1 MKIGIF
7 GGTFNPIHKGHL
19 ALINRMIERLALDR
33 LILMPAA
40 VPPHKDAGEVIP
52 AADRV
57 AMCRLAVA
65 GDARVHV
72 STLEIER
79 GGKSYTV
86 DTLRDLKGVYPDDEL
101 ILLVGSD
108 MFYTLT
114 EWHCAAELLRMVRI
128 AAMARES
135 DELSRLFEQRDRLNA
150 MGARTDVIVAEPVV
164 ISSTEIREH
173 PEHEGLPEAV
183 EQYIEQNGLYGRPR
197 RIPVDLD
204 ELTGRLRATLSR
216 GRYTHTINVASAAL
230 RLAKLH
236 DGDGELAYLAGLLHD
251 VCKEFSEEEM
261 LNLLA
266 DSDIIKDP
274 VFLACGRIWHGFAA
288 AIYIQRELSIL
299 NTQIIEAVRYHTTG
313 RGGMSLLEEIV
324 YLADLTSA
332 DRRYP
337 GVEALRATAER
348 SIPEAM
354 LESLQFILGDLAKN
368 GRPVTCDTLKAYNRY
383 ALLTKEAP
391 RQV

>member
-1 MKIGIF
+1 
-7 GGTFNPIHKGHL
+7 
-19 ALINRMIERLALDR
+19 
-33 LILMPAA
+33 
-40 VPPHKDAGEVIP
+40 
-52 AADRV
+52 
-57 AMCRLAVA
+57 
-65 GDARVHV
+65 
-72 STLEIER
+72 
-79 GGKSYTV
+79 
-86 DTLRDLKGVYPDDEL
+86 
-101 ILLVGSD
+101 
-108 MFYTLT
+108 
-114 EWHCAAELLRMVRI
+114 
-128 AAMARES
+128 
-135 DELSRLFEQRDRLNA
+135 
-150 MGARTDVIVAEPVV
+150 
-164 ISSTEIREH
+164 
-173 PEHEGLPEAV
+173 
-183 EQYIEQNGLYGRPR
+183 
-197 RIPVDLD
+197 
-204 ELTGRLRATLSR
+204 
-216 GRYTHTINVASAAL
+216 
-230 RLAKLH
+230 
-236 DGDGELAYLAGLLHD
+236 
-251 VCKEFSEEEM
+251 M

-274 VFLACGRIWHGFAA
+274 VFLASGRIWHGFAA

-354 LESLQFILGDLAKN
+354 LESLQFILGDLVKN